1 MSEERH
7 PTAWDKYVEAKRHAL
22 SPDEKEEEVADQEPM
37 SMEQLERAIAE
48 TAAASGLPETG
59 MPPRAVVHPSA
70 RKSYSKWFYRLLL
83 VLFSA
88 LVGFLLWWGYEH
100 YSTV

>member
-1 MSEERH
+1 MSEERL

-22 SPDEKEEEVADQEPM
+22 SPDEKEVADHEPL
-37 SMEQLERAIAE
+37 SIEQLELAIAE
-48 TAAASGLPETG
+48 AAAASGLPETG
-59 MPPRAVVHPSA
+59 MPPRAEVHPSV

-83 VLFSA
+83 ALFSG

-100 YSTV
+100 YSSV

>member
-1 MSEERH
+1 MNEERL

-22 SPDEKEEEVADQEPM
+22 SPDEKEAADHEPTTI
-37 SMEQLERAIAE
+37 EQLERAIAE

-70 RKSYSKWFYRLLL
+70 RKSYSKWFYRFLLL
-83 VLFSA
+83 LFSA

>member
-1 MSEERH
+1 MSEERP
-7 PTAWDKYVEAKRHAL
+7 PTAWDKFVEARRHAL
-22 SPDEKEEEVADQEPM
+22 SQDEKEPEVREPM
-37 SMEQLERAIAE
+37 SMDELERAIAE

-83 VLFSA
+83 LLFSA

>member
-1 MSEERH
+1 MSEERL

-22 SPDEKEEEVADQEPM
+22 SPVEKEAAVNEPM
-37 SMEQLERAIAE
+37 SIEQLELAIAE
-48 TAAASGLPETG
+48 AAAASGLPETG
-59 MPPRAVVHPSA
+59 MPPRAVVHPSV

-83 VLFSA
+83 VLFYA